1 MGFILAIDGPA
12 GAGKSTTA
20 REVAMQLGFSYLDT
34 GAMYRSIAYLA
45 LQSHISNDEEDPLVA
60 LAHSLE
66 IAFSPLLA
74 DGTQQVI
81 ANGTDIS
88 LEIRTPEVSEV
99 TSKIASLPRLREII
113 VERQQLLG
121 RKGEPGVVLEGRDI
135 GTVVFPNADLKIFL
149 TATSRERLRRRIE
162 ELQGRG
168 LMPNPE
174 DILRE
179 IVERDERDTN
189 RRHSPL
195 RRAED
200 AVEIATDGKTRT
212 EVVEL
217 ILSLVRSRRG

>member
-20 REVAMQLGFSYLDT
+20 REVATQLGFSYLDT
-34 GAMYRSIAYLA
+34 GAMYRSIAHSA
-45 LQSHISNDEEDPLVA
+45 LLSHISSDEEDRLVA

-81 ANGTDIS
+81 ANGIDIS
-88 LEIRTPEVSEV
+88 HEIRTPEVSEV
-99 TSKIASLPRLREII
+99 TSKIASIPRLREIV
-113 VERQQLLG
+113 VESQQLLG

-135 GTVVFPNADLKIFL
+135 GTVVFPNAELKIFL
-149 TATSRERLRRRIE
+149 TATASERLRRRIE

-168 LMPNPE
+168 LIPNPE

-200 AVEIATDGKTRT
+200 AVEIVTDGKTRT
-212 EVVEL
+212 EVVGE
-217 ILSLVRSRRG
+217 ILSLVRNRRG